1 MEETRQRK
9 VEELNDINNGIPMTE
24 IIRRREQ
31 ERLEDLCERAIQQL
45 QERGIALG
53 TFTNAMID
61 SGVRRNQKQGEDL
74 TSQQVTSKVM
84 IFTDVECL
92 LDSTNTF
99 VPILICYARDDDDT
113 IYHHWGT
120 NCIQTLIETMIDW
133 SNQDNKEENTKELHI
148 FFHNLKGFDGCFM
161 IDALYKMNLK
171 VTEIMAT
178 GTKVLHFKHRNL
190 VFKDSL
196 SFLNMPLSV
205 SSQVFQVGEFRV

>member
-45 QERGIALG
+45 QERGIALD

-133 SNQDNKEENTKELHI
+133 SNQDKKEENTKELHI